1 MLSREDN
8 ETLCRVGPGTRMGA
22 VMRRYW
28 HPIATSAQVPKP
40 DCAPLRTKLLGQ
52 QFVVFRDTAGKV
64 GVLDEHCMHRGVSL
78 ALGRV
83 EEGGIRCLYHGW
95 KFAVDGTL
103 METPNHPDPRL
114 CQVLR
119 ARTYP
124 VREVSGLIWAYIG
137 AAEQEPPFRRF
148 AYDDVPASN
157 RVIHRVNV
165 TANYL
170 QLAEGGVDSS
180 HVGILHTNQVRPSWR
195 ARREATDAGVLD
207 AAVMEDNA
215 PSLEIEDTPFGYH
228 YAAIRGSMADNGGG
242 TLRNVRV
249 TPVILPTMRVIPA
262 TFYCF
267 TVFETPM
274 DDTSTATY
282 VIAHTADRPI
292 SYDDMTRVHGLDDKR
307 FWSDEDCWF
316 RTSWD
321 ERLGQD
327 RDSMNVS
334 WTGHRGIQREDVV
347 MGMSQLPIVDRSL
360 EHLVAADQAVVRLRR
375 RMMDAVLAVEAGQD
389 PPGLMFADLTR
400 VLARDHDIA
409 PQARWQD
416 LAPEH
421 HEFAAAAE

>member
-8 ETLCRVGPGTRMGA
+8 ETLCRVGPGTRMGR

-28 HPIATSAQVPKP
+28 HPIATSAQLPKP
-40 DCAPLRTKLLGQ
+40 DCAPLRTKLLGEK
-52 QFVVFRDTAGKV
+52 FVVFRDSAGKV
-64 GVLDEHCMHRGVSL
+64 GVLNEYCMHRGVSL

-103 METPNHPDPRL
+103 LETPNHPDPRL
-114 CQVLR
+114 CQALR
-119 ARTYP
+119 APAYP
-124 VREVSGLIWAYIG
+124 VREHSGLIWTYIG
-137 AAEQEPPFRRF
+137 AKEQEPPFRRF
-148 AYDDVPASN
+148 GFDEVPDAN

-195 ARREATDAGVLD
+195 ARRQQADAGVLD

-228 YAAIRGSMADNGGG
+228 YAAIRKSLADNGGG
-242 TLRNVRV
+242 NLRNVRV
-249 TPVILPTMRVIPA
+249 TPVILPTLRVIPA
-262 TFYCF
+262 TFYNF
-267 TVFETPM
+267 SVFETPM
-274 DDTSTATY
+274 DDASTATY
-282 VIAHTADRPI
+282 VIAHSPDRPI
-292 SYDDMTRVHGLDDKR
+292 SFDDMTLVHGLDDPR
-307 FWSDEDCWF
+307 FWSPDDCWF
-316 RTSWD
+316 RASWD

-347 MGMSQLPIVDRSL
+347 MAMSQEPIVDRSV

-375 RMMDAVLAVEAGQD
+375 RMMDMILLDEAGKP
-389 PPGLMFADLTR
+389 PPGLTIADMTK
-400 VLARDHDIA
+400 VLARDQDI
-409 PQARWQD
+409 PPDGRWQD

-421 HEFAAAAE
+421 HEFAVAAE